1 MKLYYGGLVVGEGNP
16 RIDDFQFNCTRNR
29 SCQKAFYVPVNSIGD
44 ITFYAD
50 LPFGKPDTITIN
62 LIDGC
67 TGETYTGLVS
77 SKYIVGKK
85 PDLSWY
91 GIFGHFVAPEGF
103 SGSTCF
109 HFELIFT
116 VGEVSYIFF
125 SEQFCQEVCG
135 DLMFLQGCYP
145 NEPLGTDATDCNGI
159 YYGFAQT
166 DDFLGNYNYRYFHW
180 AYVRLGSI
188 IEQKNK
194 FAFSIFNS
202 KWTYKNDFTREY
214 LLEFEPVP
222 TFYKN
227 VIIGI
232 YNRGNIKVNGT
243 NYLLSAEQELN
254 ILDEDSKIWHCDAL
268 LTEECLQYFGCGQ
281 DDCELPDLC
290 CDPTN
295 VTASV
300 DVCCDPVFL
309 DIIVEDVPVETL
321 QLKSF
326 GLPTG
331 VTDGSDVSQWNAFFD
346 LPANGTPFTSVVVD
360 GSWFKFYGGSG
371 IAFKDHLFDGFSGL
385 RELIDEAGVIVA
397 IGNYSGFNTGL
408 ENVELI
414 GVVTVGDSA
423 FTMSTNLATV
433 NLPAV
438 TSLGNNCFDGI
449 PNVDTIDM
457 PLLVSA
463 GDYCFNNMASL
474 ATVNLPSL
482 QTAGDLCF
490 AFAAVVVVFDLP
502 SLISAGQNCFAGCIS
517 ATTFNL
523 PNATTI
529 GDNCFN
535 TCGAATTFD
544 LSSCANLGSTTGDN
558 QVFFTIAGN
567 TITLTILTATSTDD
581 DVVWLQTYNT
591 VTLITV

>member
-1 MKLYYGGLVVGEGNP
+1 MKLYYGGLVIGEGNP
-16 RIDDFQFNCTRNR
+16 RKDDFQFNCTRNK
-29 SCQKAFYVPVNSIGD
+29 SCQRAFYVPVNSIDD
-44 ITFYAD
+44 IQFYAD

-85 PDLSWY
+85 PDFSWY
-91 GIFGHFVAPEGF
+91 GVFGHFVPPEGF

-116 VGEVSYIFF
+116 VAETSYIFF

-159 YYGFAQT
+159 YYGFANVN
-166 DDFLGNYNYRYFHW
+166 DFLGNYNYRYFHW
-180 AYVRLGSI
+180 AYVRLGSV

-194 FAFSIFNS
+194 FVFSTFNS

-232 YNRGNIKVNGT
+232 YNRGNIKINGF
-243 NYLLSAEQELN
+243 NYLLSPEQELQ

-281 DDCELPDLC
+281 DDCKLPDQC
-290 CDPTN
+290 CDPTD
-295 VTASV
+295 VSASTS
-300 DVCCDPVFL
+300 DCCDPVFL
-309 DIIVEDVPVETL
+309 NIVVEDVAEPTL
-321 QLKSF
+321 QLRYS
-326 GLPTG
+326 GPPTG
-331 VTDGSDVSQWNAFFD
+331 IVDPTDVAEWNTFFD
-346 LPANGTPFTSVVVD
+346 LPANGTPFDSVEVD
-360 GSWFKFYGGSG
+360 GTWVKFYGGSG
-371 IAFKDHLFDGFSGL
+371 ITLKDHLFDGDSGI
-385 RELIDEAGVIVA
+385 RELLDI
-397 IGNYSGFNTGL
+397 T
-408 ENVELI
+408 
-414 GVVTVGDSA
+414 GVVVA
-423 FTMSTNLATV
+423 L
-433 NLPAV
+433 
-438 TSLGNNCFDGI
+438 
-449 PNVDTIDM
+449 
-457 PLLVSA
+457 
-463 GDYCFNNMASL
+463 GDYCFYNSSL
-474 ATVNLPSL
+474 EIINLSGVIMIGTFSLGQAYNLGSVTFPVL
-482 QTAGDLCF
+482 QTAGDNAFDSCSSVATLNLPALITAGDSCF
-490 AFAAVVVVFDLP
+490 ANMSSLATISFPLLQTAGNNCFENDSDIPSFDLP
-502 SLISAGQNCFAGCIS
+502 SLISAGSNCFAACIS

-523 PNATTI
+523 PNATTL
-529 GDNCFN
+529 GDACFN
-535 TCGAATTFD
+535 ACNGTTTFD
-544 LSSCANLGSTTGDN
+544 LSSCANLGSTTGDDG
-558 QVFFTIAGN
+558 VFSPIAGN
-567 TITLTILTATSTDD
+567 EITLTILTATSTDG